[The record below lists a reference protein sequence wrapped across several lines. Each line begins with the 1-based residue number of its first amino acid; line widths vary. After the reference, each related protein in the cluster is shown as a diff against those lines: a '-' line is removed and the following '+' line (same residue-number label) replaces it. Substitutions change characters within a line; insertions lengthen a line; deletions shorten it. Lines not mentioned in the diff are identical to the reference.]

1 MDGLVP
7 LKTVFSGLSL
17 VRHKKDLCGPTAHE
31 IQNLRFKIRNSK
43 SEIQNLRFKISHL
56 LQHNF
61 NANSL
66 TQ

>member
-17 VRHKKDLCGPTAHE
+17 VRHKKDLCGLAAH
-31 IQNLRFKIRNSK
+31 
-43 SEIQNLRFKISHL
+43 EIQNLRFKISHL
-56 LQHNF
+56 LQYNF